1 VEDKTEY
8 YEGAISV
15 KFTGLPSV
23 KLVSVIIKDGAKW
36 YQKLAEA
43 TRRRFFTLEKEW
55 RIELDRVSYVKEIN
69 GTVIIPKS
77 VQDKLIVFDGASVPM
92 PWFVSFL
99 SIGILRPLGIML
111 TASIVHDFA
120 YKFGYL
126 LVLKAGEDAPTLIPV
141 QRHNV
146 DRLFRDIISTIN
158 GIGIFGWIAWY
169 FVRIGWMVGV
179 KYDGK
184 YFGGKKPIGV
194 ALFSVILVS
203 ILWMGLATYHNE
215 GHSIEFIISFI
226 FLFNVI
232 LTLLCTLILHLTNS
246 RVESKVKNKP

>member
-8 YEGAISV
+8 YEGPISV

-23 KLVSVIIKDGAKW
+23 KLVSVILNDGAKW

-43 TRRRFFTLEKEW
+43 TRRRSFTLEKEW
-55 RIELDRVSYVKEIN
+55 RIELDRVSYAKEIN

-77 VQDKLIVFDGASVPM
+77 VQDELILFDGASVPM

-120 YKFGYL
+120 YKFGCL
-126 LVLKAGEDAPTLIPV
+126 LVLRKGEEIPTRIPV
-141 QRHNV
+141 QRHHV
-146 DRLFRDIISTIN
+146 DRLFRDIISTVN
-158 GIGIFGWIAWY
+158 GIGFFGWIAWY
-169 FVRIGWMVGV
+169 FVRIGWIAGV
-179 KYDGK
+179 KYDGQ

-194 ALFSVILVS
+194 ALFSVIFGLV
-203 ILWMGLATYHNE
+203 LCFGLATFHNE
-215 GHSIEFIISFI
+215 GHSIEFMISFI

-232 LTLLCTLILHLTNS
+232 LSLLCTLILHLTS
-246 RVESKVKNKP
+246 LRVE